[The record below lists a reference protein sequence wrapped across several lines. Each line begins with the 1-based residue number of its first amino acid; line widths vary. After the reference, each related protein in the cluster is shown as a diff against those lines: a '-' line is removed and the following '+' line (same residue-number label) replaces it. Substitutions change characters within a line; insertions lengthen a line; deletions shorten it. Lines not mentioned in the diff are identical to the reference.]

1 MATYILRRLIQAIPI
16 LIGISVISFAIV
28 HLAPGDP
35 IDRFRS
41 GRVSQQVIQNLIHS
55 YGLDKPILE
64 QFTSWFSTFWQ
75 FPFRADAWGFS
86 FVDGRY
92 VTEKIA
98 EKIPTTMLL
107 MTTALIVT
115 TVVAVPLGILA
126 AVKQYSWTDKI
137 ITTLATIGYALPSF
151 VLGVLLLY
159 VFNIV
164 IKPGNALHFPGAGMN
179 TPGNEGDIG
188 DVAWHMV
195 LPVASLAIQQ
205 IAGWSRYM
213 RSSMLEVLQQDYMRT
228 ARAKGLRNSR
238 VIYKHGLRNA
248 LIPIITL
255 FGLTLP
261 SLIGGAAITESI
273 FSWPGLGYMA
283 VQSVGTNDYPV
294 VLATVMLGG
303 VAVLLGNLVA
313 DVMYAFVDPRIKY

>member
-1 MATYILRRLIQAIPI
+1 MATYVLRRLIQAIPI

-35 IDRFRS
+35 LDRFRS
-41 GRVSQQVIQNLIHS
+41 GRVSPETIQNLARL

-64 QFTSWFSTFWQ
+64 QFTSWFTTFWQ
-75 FPFRADAWGFS
+75 FPWKPEAWGFS
-86 FVDGRY
+86 FIDGRP

-98 EKIPTTMLL
+98 EKVPTTLLL
-107 MTTALIVT
+107 MGTALAVT

-126 AVKQYSWTDKI
+126 AVKQYSWADKI

-151 VLGVLLLY
+151 VLGVLLLFT
-159 VFNIV
+159 FNIAL
-164 IKPGNALHFPGAGMN
+164 KPGNPLHFPGYGMQTLGREN
-179 TPGNEGDIG
+179 DPVDI
-188 DVAWHMV
+188 AWHLV

-205 IAGWSRYM
+205 VAGWSRYM

-228 ARAKGLRNSR
+228 AKAKGLAGSR
-238 VIYKHGLRNA
+238 VLFKHGLRNA

-255 FGLTLP
+255 LGLTLP
-261 SLIGGAAITESI
+261 SLLGGAAITESI

-283 VQSVGTNDYPV
+283 VQSVTTNDYPV
-294 VLATVMLGG
+294 ILAIVMIGG
-303 VAVLLGNLVA
+303 AMVIAGNLVA
-313 DVMYAFVDPRIKY
+313 DVLYGFVDPRIKY